1 MRLTVHEAPRRH
13 QMDTMNSDLAYEFY
27 MDEEINEQIQT
38 MLREEE

>member
-1 MRLTVHEAPRRH
+1 
-13 QMDTMNSDLAYEFY
+13 MDTMNSDLAYEFY